1 MKLEELGHPMAYQSA
16 INVLHS
22 VEIYA
27 EIKKKKPLL
36 TEKHKKARLAWAK
49 KHQYLTVHDWRRVIF
64 SDETKLHHIDVTVKH
79 GGGGLM
85 LWGCITSARPGY
97 ACQVYDGTMNSE
109 LYQEI
114 LATSLKDTM
123 EYYGLNWKTSVF
135 QHDNDPKH
143 RSKSTTQWMKDSGMV
158 YIDDWPS
165 QSPDLNPIEHVW
177 HHLKLKLSMYDNR
190 ATSIHELWERVE
202 NEWNSF
208 TKEQCIKYIDSMPD
222 RIQAV
227 LAEKGGSTRF

>member
-1 MKLEELGHPMAYQSA
+1 
-16 INVLHS
+16 
-22 VEIYA
+22 
-27 EIKKKKPLL
+27 
-36 TEKHKKARLAWAK
+36 
-49 KHQYLTVHDWRRVIF
+49 
-64 SDETKLHHIDVTVKH
+64 
-79 GGGGLM
+79 
-85 LWGCITSARPGY
+85 
-97 ACQVYDGTMNSE
+97 MNSE

-114 LATSLKDTM
+114 LATSLKDTL

-158 YIDDWPS
+158 HIDNWPS
-165 QSPDLNPIEHVW
+165 QTPDPNRIEHVW